1 MKELERLK
9 EIIADVLSID
19 TNEITMDS
27 SFVEDLGCDSLD
39 VVEII
44 MGIEEELDI
53 KIPDEAAENIATVGD
68 AMEEIKKSLN

>member
-1 MKELERLK
+1 MELERLK

-68 AMEEIKKSLN
+68 AMEEIKNH

>member
-1 MKELERLK
+1 MELERLK

-27 SFVEDLGCDSLD
+27 SFVEDLGCDSRE

>member
-1 MKELERLK
+1 MELERLK

-27 SFVEDLGCDSLD
+27 SFVEDLGCDSLN

>member
-1 MKELERLK
+1 MELERLK

-19 TNEITMDS
+19 SNEITMDS

-53 KIPDEAAENIATVGD
+53 KIPDEAAESIATVGD

>member
-1 MKELERLK
+1 MELERLK

-19 TNEITMDS
+19 TNEITKGS

>member
-1 MKELERLK
+1 MELERLK

-27 SFVEDLGCDSLD
+27 SVVEDLGCDSLD

>member
-1 MKELERLK
+1 MELERLK

-39 VVEII
+39 VDEII
-44 MGIEEELDI
+44 MGIEEELDL
-53 KIPDEAAENIATVGD
+53 KIPDEAAENIAIVGD
-68 AMEEIKKSLN
+68 AMEEIKKSSN